1 MKPRI
6 RTAIAL
12 TATLAVFCLMVVA
25 CGSDS
30 GGETDGEPAAA
41 AVSQPPTPTPVPA
54 PEPTPTAA
62 VALEIDSKWTQYMDA
77 GTRPAPELEGITG
90 WHNTEPFSLEDKR
103 GQVVMIKFWTFAC
116 YNCINT
122 MPYVNAW
129 HDKYADD
136 GFVIVGV
143 HYPEFEFEKDL
154 NAVIASAKE
163 RGIEYPIAQDN
174 NGETWRAYE
183 NRYWPTMYLIDKRG
197 NIRYTHIGEGA
208 YNETERKIQRL
219 LDEPG
224 PT

>member
-6 RTAIAL
+6 LTVLAL
-12 TATLAVFCLMVVA
+12 AAMVAVFGMVVA
-25 CGSDS
+25 GCGSDS
-30 GGETDGEPAAA
+30 SVETEDQPA
-41 AVSQPPTPTPVPA
+41 AVSQPS
-54 PEPTPTAA
+54 TPTAA
-62 VALEIDSKWTQYMDA
+62 PAPTEAVALELDSKWTKYMDPGA
-77 GTRPAPELEGITG
+77 QPAPELEGVTG
-90 WHNTEPFSLEDKR
+90 WHNTAPFTLEDKR
-103 GQVVMIKFWTFAC
+103 GQVVMVKFWTFAC

-122 MPYVNAW
+122 MPYVNSW

-143 HYPEFEFEKDL
+143 HYPEFDFERNLD
-154 NAVIASAKE
+154 AVIESAKE

-174 NGETWRAYE
+174 NGETWRAYK
-183 NRYWPTMYLIDKRG
+183 NRYWPTMYLIDKNG

-208 YNETERKIQRL
+208 YGETERKIQQL